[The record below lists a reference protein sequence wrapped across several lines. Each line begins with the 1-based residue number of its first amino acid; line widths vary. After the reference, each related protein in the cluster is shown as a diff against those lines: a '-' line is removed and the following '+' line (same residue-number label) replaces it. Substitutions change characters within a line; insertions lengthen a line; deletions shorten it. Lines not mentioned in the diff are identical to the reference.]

1 MPSAPKRP
9 TSWLRCVRLIHKCGV
24 VTAALVIVSAA
35 PVRAADDPKRVA
47 HDALVALVQGDV
59 RAFGQVTLP
68 TEGADALVKATAPAP
83 DRKASVQEQIARI
96 NLSSQMPAMF
106 EGEPVEDE
114 SRAPVG
120 ARIVYVTQLGGGL
133 VPVVVVKTA
142 QGWLVEPRYWIA
154 ERLQAQAPLDEAS
167 PATVAKRF
175 RFHLL
180 NDEPDEVAGLST
192 RPEAAA
198 DLTKNN
204 NMAGADRGHVA
215 MLSLEMP
222 VAAAREGEVV
232 RVPTGERV
240 TARPS
245 GDETVVV
252 ALLGSVEVPFVLR
265 RIPDQGRVAGGPA
278 AVLRVAADPGQHLG
292 RAGSP
297 ARSRW

>member
-1 MPSAPKRP
+1 
-9 TSWLRCVRLIHKCGV
+9 
-24 VTAALVIVSAA
+24 VTAALVIVSAV
-35 PVRAADDPKRVA
+35 PIGAADDPKRVA

-59 RAFGQVTLP
+59 RGFGQVTLP
-68 TEGADALVKATAPAP
+68 TVGADALVKATAPTP
-83 DRKASVQEQIARI
+83 DRKAGLQEQIARI
-96 NLSSQMPAMF
+96 NLSSQMPALF

-114 SRAPVG
+114 GGAPVG

-142 QGWLVEPRYWIA
+142 QGWRVEPRYWIA
-154 ERLQAQAPLDEAS
+154 ERLQAQAPPDETS

-175 RFHLL
+175 LFHLL
-180 NDEPDEVAGLST
+180 NDEPDELARLST

-232 RVPTGERV
+232 RVPSGERV
-240 TARPS
+240 TARTT
-245 GDETVVV
+245 GEETVVV

-265 RIPDQGRVAGGPA
+265 RIKGAWRVVPQPYFEW
-278 AVLRVAADPGQHLG
+278 LRALG
-292 RAGSP
+292 SI
-297 ARSRW
+297 